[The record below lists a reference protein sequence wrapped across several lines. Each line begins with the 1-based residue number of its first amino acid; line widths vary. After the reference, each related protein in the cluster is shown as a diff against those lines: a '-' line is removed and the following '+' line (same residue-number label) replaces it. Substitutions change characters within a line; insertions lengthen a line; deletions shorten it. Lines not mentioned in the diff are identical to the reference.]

1 MNEDKNELKKNNIF
15 GFDSSAEYHSAL
27 IISITS
33 LIMSIATVL
42 YKNQI
47 DMTIPF
53 FIASIGLLPIILKVE
68 KLENYT
74 LTWIGE
80 LKFKQRLVI
89 YIFAI
94 LIYYVIIKTQ
104 FLGINVPAPFNMNAD
119 MNGILFQVLVY
130 LFMIFMIS
138 IIYTIQSTI
147 IYGIGIAFIAYFAP
161 KIAKRIIKKE
171 KRDSE

>member
-1 MNEDKNELKKNNIF
+1 MEEQIQKKKKTE
-15 GFDSSAEYHSAL
+15 FDYLAEYHSAL

-47 DMTIPF
+47 DMTAPF
-53 FIASIGLLPIILKVE
+53 FIACIGLVPIILKVE
-68 KLENYT
+68 KLENYS

-80 LKFKQRLVI
+80 LKFKQRLII

-104 FLGINVPAPFNMNAD
+104 FIGINVPAPFNMNAD
-119 MNGILFQVLVY
+119 MNEILFQVLVY

-138 IIYTIQSTI
+138 VIYTIQSTI

>member
-1 MNEDKNELKKNNIF
+1 MAEQIQNKKKIE
-15 GFDSSAEYHSAL
+15 FDSLAGYHSAL
-27 IISITS
+27 IISVTS

-47 DMTIPF
+47 DMTTPF
-53 FIASIGLLPIILKVE
+53 FIASIALVPIILKVE
-68 KLENYT
+68 KLENYS

-80 LKFKQRLVI
+80 FKFKQRLII

-94 LIYYVIIKTQ
+94 LIYYIIIKTQ
-104 FLGINVPAPFNMNAD
+104 FLGIKNPAPFNINAD
-119 MNGILFQVLVY
+119 FKGILLQIFIY
-130 LFMIFMIS
+130 LLITFMIS
-138 IIYTIQSTI
+138 VIYTIQSTI

-171 KRDSE
+171 NRDSE